1 MTLSGGHFNEVI
13 TMTTT
18 VPTMQYLG
26 ALPPIERR
34 DLHFKFH
41 SNAIWHPL
49 GAHVSHLFNALSITF
64 PAGEQFFVDSV
75 RHYYQRIL
83 EEHPEM
89 KDTVRGFIGQEA
101 MHSRE
106 HEVYNKMLADE
117 GYPIARM
124 EQIVRAILEVS
135 RCFPASNQL
144 GVTAA
149 LEHFTAMLADMLL
162 SDPEVLK
169 DVDPE
174 VAALWRWH
182 AIEETE
188 HKAVAYDVFQLVVPG
203 KLRRYLLRVWTM
215 LTSTFLLLITTTAFH
230 LVLLKKDRALTDW
243 RGWWRFIKAT
253 WITPGVLRRTI
264 WPYLQYFRP
273 GFHPWQHDNRHHV
286 EHWKQ
291 VYGAAGK
298 Q

>member
-1 MTLSGGHFNEVI
+1 
-13 TMTTT
+13 MTTT